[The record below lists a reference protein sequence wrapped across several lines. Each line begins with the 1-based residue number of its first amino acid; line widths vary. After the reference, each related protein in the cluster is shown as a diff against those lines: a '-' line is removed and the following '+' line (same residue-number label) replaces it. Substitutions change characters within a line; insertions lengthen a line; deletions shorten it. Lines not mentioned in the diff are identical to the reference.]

1 MTQQLKRIDPYWHT
15 HPMIPTAVAIGAI
28 LGLIGYVKGASVLA
42 VVGGVVAALAIVFAA
57 RPVLSA
63 VLGTLG
69 LAGGLLSFVVVPNL
83 SAAGMTMP
91 LKLVATLMFAVFYM
105 VLMDALILVLSV
117 LYNLFS
123 DTLGLSAVRL
133 ELEAA
138 EDGPAAE

>member
-1 MTQQLKRIDPYWHT
+1 MTQQLKRVDPYWHT
-15 HPMIPTAVAIGAI
+15 HPMIPTGVAVGAI
-28 LGLIGYVKGASVLA
+28 LALIGYLKAATPLA
-42 VVGGVVAALAIVFAA
+42 VVGGSVAALAILFAA

-83 SAAGMTMP
+83 SAAGMSFP
-91 LKLVATLMFAVFYM
+91 LKIVATLMFAAFYM
-105 VLMDALILVLSV
+105 VLMDALVLVLAV

-123 DTLGLSAVRL
+123 ETLGMSAVRL

-138 EDGPAAE
+138 DEPAAD

>member
-1 MTQQLKRIDPYWHT
+1 MTQQVKRVDPYWHT
-15 HPMIPTAVAIGAI
+15 HPMIPTGVAVGAI
-28 LGLIGYVKGASVLA
+28 LALIGYLKAATVLA
-42 VVGGVVAALAIVFAA
+42 VVGGAVAALAILFAA

-83 SAAGMTMP
+83 SAAGMSLP

-123 DTLGLSAVRL
+123 DTFGMSAVRL

-138 EDGPAAE
+138 EDQPAAE

>member
-1 MTQQLKRIDPYWHT
+1 MIQRLKRIDPYWHT
-15 HPMIPTAVAIGAI
+15 PPMIPTGVAIGAI
-28 LGLIGYVKGASVLA
+28 LALVGYLKDKPVLA
-42 VVGGVVAALAIVFAA
+42 VAGGVIAALAILFAA

-83 SAAGMTMP
+83 SAAGMSVG
-91 LKLVATLMFAVFYM
+91 LKLVATIMFALFYM
-105 VLMDALILVLSV
+105 VLMDALVLVLAV

-123 DTLGLSAVRL
+123 ATLGLRGVSL

-138 EDGPAAE
+138 EEPAAE

>member
-15 HPMIPTAVAIGAI
+15 HPMIPTGVAVGAI
-28 LGLIGYVKGASVLA
+28 LALIGWLKAATVLA
-42 VVGGVVAALAIVFAA
+42 AVGGGVAALAILFAA
-57 RPVLSA
+57 RPVISA

-69 LAGGLLSFVVVPNL
+69 VAGGLLSFVVVPNL

-91 LKLVATLMFAVFYM
+91 LKLVATLMFAIFYM
-105 VLMDALILVLSV
+105 VLMDALVLVLAV

-123 DTLGLSAVRL
+123 ETLGLSAVRL

-138 EDGPAAE
+138 NEPAAD

>member
-1 MTQQLKRIDPYWHT
+1 MTQQVKRVDPYWHT
-15 HPMIPTAVAIGAI
+15 HPMIPTGVAVGAI
-28 LGLIGYVKGASVLA
+28 LALIGYLKAATVLA
-42 VVGGVVAALAIVFAA
+42 VVGGAVAALAILFAA

-83 SAAGMTMP
+83 SAAGMSLP

-105 VLMDALILVLSV
+105 VLMDALILVLAV

-123 DTLGLSAVRL
+123 ETLGLSAVRL

-138 EDGPAAE
+138 EEAAAE